1 MTARPAQDR
10 IASHGRGGA
19 GNIAPDVNTAY
30 TKPEDLVTPTIKSN
44 TYTTGR
50 GGQGNMAKNDNPDNA
65 RLAQDV
71 NGPVQISEPKGA
83 VHYGRGGAANIIT
96 DKERMSGEAKR
107 SDSDAS
113 TEQGLMSKVR
123 GFFK

>member
-1 MTARPAQDR
+1 MTTRPAQDR

-19 GNIAPDVNTAY
+19 GNIAPDTNTAY

-50 GGQGNMAKNDNPDNA
+50 GGQGNMTKNDNPENA

-71 NGPVQISEPKGA
+71 DGPTKVSEPKGA
-83 VHYGRGGAANIIT
+83 VHYGRGGAANIVT
-96 DKERMSGEAKR
+96 EKERQSGEAKR
-107 SDSDAS
+107 NESGSAS
-113 TEQGLMSKVR
+113 EGGLLNKVK
-123 GFFK
+123 GLFK